1 MKKAILILL
10 TVLLA
15 VSCSQVVYD
24 KLPPESLNK
33 DETILTV
40 EQIPNSR
47 NILLRFEPVPYVSS
61 YGYSINGNSVIED
74 FVPDYDNGVFTFQIN
89 EPELN
94 GVIDLY
100 GSTKNT
106 GWSLI
111 GQASYNVIV
120 DGVAPDAYVYARYE
134 NSVDVKID
142 PISDIPTKYKIVL
155 KNGNNTISETEYE
168 QEADNIYEVQNIES
182 DMTYTLEISQWSFV
196 NNAYSTNTKQLGV
209 EAFEND
215 VRLNMVKND
224 DSFVVSVPSQL
235 SGTVYLM
242 KGDTQL
248 AEETVS
254 DGEVVFNFNDLKSLE
269 IGLFYAKLDNYVSN
283 NVEALIP
290 LNIVKST
297 VNYKSVDFVID
308 LADDIEK
315 EQLKL
320 AVIGAPGSTISDPT
334 EINGKTVITIS
345 ALDSNSEYSISIRV
359 MYNEESVLTVL
370 DTFTTQ
376 AFDGFYEWKG
386 YLKEP
391 SFGTKGDD
399 ENANFRIWVEKA
411 PENSIY
417 PYYVFFSSNDKVF
430 SENEELTYTEYYQ
443 KSDLRIMPLVD
454 TLIGEPITSTSNRVD
469 WGSGISQDGQNM
481 IIQNKAYQTNSQKWN
496 ASSSTPV
503 NWFINTPDANSSKD
517 IVTTE
522 TTSKAGIPGLFMSD
536 QQTNTTFSF
545 CETRDEEY
553 KAVPYIKFKN
563 IGAPGSLVGLGLY
576 TNNDEN
582 ECEKFN
588 AEKDSDPQYCW
599 YLSLVDL
606 SEGGAK

>member
-24 KLPPESLNK
+24 NLPPESLNK

-74 FVPDYDNGVFTFQIN
+74 FVPDYDNGMFTFQIN

-106 GWSLI
+106 GWSII
-111 GQASYNVIV
+111 GQASYNIIV

-134 NSVDVKID
+134 NSVDIKID

-182 DMTYTLEISQWSFV
+182 DMTYTLEISQWSFA

-224 DSFVVSVPSQL
+224 ESFVVSVPSEL
-235 SGTVYLM
+235 SGTVHLM
-242 KGDTQL
+242 KGDSQL

-254 DGEVVFNFNDLKSLE
+254 DGEVVFNFSDLKSLE
-269 IGLFYAKLDNYVSN
+269 SGLFYAKLNNYVSN
-283 NVEALIP
+283 NVEAIIP
-290 LNIVKST
+290 LNIVKTT

-334 EINGKTVITIS
+334 EINGETMITIS
-345 ALDSNSEYSISIRV
+345 ELDSKSEYSISIRATYNDEYSILTNLDSFETKNFGG
-359 MYNEESVLTVL
+359 MYFKWNGLLKAPSLAPALGGSSSIES
-370 DTFTTQ
+370 
-376 AFDGFYEWKG
+376 
-386 YLKEP
+386 
-391 SFGTKGDD
+391 
-399 ENANFRIWVEKA
+399 NFIIYVEKA

-417 PYYVFFSSNDKVF
+417 PYYVYLSKNDDFFGMGNSAY
-430 SENEELTYTEYYQ
+430 E

-454 TLIGEPITSTSNRVD
+454 VSVGEPSVTSVNTVD
-469 WGSGISQDGQNM
+469 KDGYTLEGEHLEL
-481 IIQNKAYQTNSQKWN
+481 QNKAYTANSKKWN
-496 ASSSTPV
+496 ALAGLPMADITYWYIEDSDT
-503 NWFINTPDANSSKD
+503 DQRKD
-517 IVTTE
+517 VVTTITQSYAKILNDE
-522 TTSKAGIPGLFMSD
+522 
-536 QQTNTTFSF
+536 QEVETTFSF
-545 CETRDEEY
+545 NEIRDASY
-553 KAVPYIKFKN
+553 NAIPYVKFRN
-563 IGAPGSLVGLGLY
+563 YGATAANFGLFSNGNPDN
-576 TNNDEN
+576 TP
-582 ECEKFN
+582 EKFG
-588 AEKDSDPQYCW
+588 DSDTQPSFCW
-599 YLSLVDL
+599 YLTPVILP
-606 SEGGAK
+606 

>member
-15 VSCSQVVYD
+15 VSCSQVV
-24 KLPPESLNK
+24 PPESLNK

-106 GWSLI
+106 SWSLI
-111 GQASYNVIV
+111 GQASYNIIV

-155 KNGNNTISETEYE
+155 KNGNNPISETEYE

-182 DMTYTLEISQWSFV
+182 DMTYTLEISQWSFE

-224 DSFVVSVPSQL
+224 DSFVVSVPSEL

-242 KGDTQL
+242 KGDSQL

-269 IGLFYAKLDNYVSN
+269 SGLFYAKLNNYVSN
-283 NVEALIP
+283 NVEAIIP
-290 LNIVKST
+290 LNIVKTT

-308 LADDIEK
+308 LADDIEE

-320 AVIGAPGSTISDPT
+320 AVIGAPGSTISGPT
-334 EINGKTVITIS
+334 EINGETMITIS
-345 ALDSNSEYSISIRV
+345 ELDSNSEYSISIRA
-359 MYNEESVLTVL
+359 MYNNESIVTPMDL
-370 DTFTTQ
+370 FTTRSF
-376 AFDGFYEWKG
+376 AGKFFEWNGSLIKG
-386 YLKEP
+386 PMGKDNKPE
-391 SFGTKGDD
+391 
-399 ENANFRIWVEKA
+399 ANFIIYVAESK
-411 PENSIY
+411 EGSIY
-417 PYYVFFSSNDKVF
+417 PYYIYFSKNDDVF
-430 SENEELTYTEYYQ
+430 SGSNFGYEQSN
-443 KSDLRIMPLVD
+443 LRIMPLVD
-454 TLIGEPITSTSNRVD
+454 VSIGECKTSESNTVNFI
-469 WGSGISQDGQNM
+469 SGKTEDNNDLSSQN
-481 IIQNKAYQTNSQKWN
+481 NAYETNSIKWN
-496 ASSSTPV
+496 SMADVDLIKWFVSSDDT
-503 NWFINTPDANSSKD
+503 DSSKD
-517 IVTTE
+517 TVTTE
-522 TTSKAGIPGLFMSD
+522 TISYASILPTT
-536 QQTNTTFSF
+536 QQKTNTTFIF
-545 CETRDEEY
+545 NETRDENNE
-553 KAVPYIKFKN
+553 AVPYIKFKN
-563 IGAPGSLVGLGLY
+563 IGQGMVKWGLY
-576 TNNDEN
+576 SNKDYKTEW
-582 ECEKFN
+582 EKFETT
-588 AEKDSDPQYCW
+588 ADPDAQYCW
-599 YLSLVDL
+599 YLSPVDL
-606 SEGGAK
+606 SE

>member
-224 DSFVVSVPSQL
+224 DSFVVSVPSEL
-235 SGTVYLM
+235 SGTVHLM
-242 KGDTQL
+242 KGDSQL

-254 DGEVVFNFNDLKSLE
+254 DGEVVFNFSDLKSLE
-269 IGLFYAKLDNYVSN
+269 SGLFYAKLNNYVSN
-283 NVEALIP
+283 NVEAIIP
-290 LNIVKST
+290 LNIVKTT
-297 VNYKSVDFVID
+297 VNYKSVDD

-334 EINGKTVITIS
+334 EINGETMITIS
-345 ALDSNSEYSISIRV
+345 ELDSKSEYSISIRATYNDEYSILTNLDSFETKNFGG
-359 MYNEESVLTVL
+359 MYFKWNGLLKAPSLAPALGGSSSIES
-370 DTFTTQ
+370 
-376 AFDGFYEWKG
+376 
-386 YLKEP
+386 
-391 SFGTKGDD
+391 
-399 ENANFRIWVEKA
+399 NFIIYVEKA

-417 PYYVFFSSNDKVF
+417 PYYVYLSKNDDFFGMGNSAY
-430 SENEELTYTEYYQ
+430 E

-454 TLIGEPITSTSNRVD
+454 VSVGEPSVTSVNTVD
-469 WGSGISQDGQNM
+469 KDGYTLEGEHLEL
-481 IIQNKAYQTNSQKWN
+481 QNKAYTANSKKWNTSNIPIDPSGWNIGRYSIDGDQITVITNSTTPLGSVVTNTVFEFCESDLGKPYVSFYN
-496 ASSSTPV
+496 AAPTAPGLV
-503 NWFINTPDANSSKD
+503 QMFIAKRG
-517 IVTTE
+517 TTE
-522 TTSKAGIPGLFMSD
+522 FPIFEEQPSD
-536 QQTNTTFSF
+536 LSTFW
-545 CETRDEEY
+545 
-553 KAVPYIKFKN
+553 
-563 IGAPGSLVGLGLY
+563 LGLVED
-576 TNNDEN
+576 TEGD
-582 ECEKFN
+582 
-588 AEKDSDPQYCW
+588 AE
-599 YLSLVDL
+599 
-606 SEGGAK
+606 